1 MDTNEIRALSA
12 DELKVV
18 AGGLQDGYHY
28 CGEGD
33 GVRPS
38 YVACRPTYGDLIDI
52 IVATAAK
59 GRQIQQQYGGG
70 GRPA

>member
-1 MDTNEIRALSA
+1 MDTNEIRTLSA
-12 DELKVV
+12 DELNGV
-18 AGGLQDGYHY
+18 AGGLQAGYHY

-38 YVACRPTYGDLIDI
+38 YVACPPTYGDLIDI
-52 IVATAAK
+52 IVATAEK
-59 GRQIQQQYGGG
+59 GRQIQQQHGG